1 MRDFGTKQ
9 DDTSGATG
17 QFTATEANSELPE
30 VMNIVTTSGQALDNS
45 GDDVTQLAKAMAN
58 YAAGGDYYT
67 ATGTNTYIL
76 SPLSP
81 APTGATQSS
90 SSAKEPSLPFPKP
103 GEDEEP
109 NLLTDVNFPAPT
121 AYIDGMSVRV
131 FIANA
136 NTGASTVNINSL
148 GARNVF
154 NDGSALTGD
163 EMTGN
168 CELVYASSSGR
179 FNLTSSGIDGTH
191 TAFLSAVNTGFNLN
205 KTGAAATPTFN
216 LNTNV
221 VLTVVNGV
229 ELETTEGT
237 DKFLNNDGTYRSAAF
252 SGGLSA
258 DVTLFQSDDTYT
270 VPADVTVLRIVC
282 IGGGGGGGS
291 VTSTFGTGGG
301 GGSGGYA
308 ETTIDVVA
316 AQDYDLVV
324 GAGGTAGNSGGE
336 SSVTFS
342 ATEKISSTGGSGG
355 TSSSS
360 GTNTMTTPGGEGGSS
375 TVQGGISGKTGAPG
389 SPGIFFTVIVPG
401 ANRMMSGNGGLN
413 PFGAGGA
420 IVFEGSDFTTA
431 GVAGALGGGGSGSV
445 SAGNT
450 STGGTGGAGAI
461 FITAFKL

>member
-9 DDTSGATG
+9 DDTSGANG

-30 VMNIVTTSGQALDNS
+30 VMNIVTTSGQSLDNS
-45 GDDVTQLAKAMAN
+45 GDDVTQMAKAMAN
-58 YAAGGDYYT
+58 YAAGADYYT
-67 ATGTNTYIL
+67 ATGTDTYIL

-81 APTGATQSS
+81 VPTQSA
-90 SSAKEPSLPFPKP
+90 SSAREMPPVFPKP
-103 GEDEEP
+103 TKPAEP
-109 NLLTDVNFPAPT
+109 PEPDINFPAPT

-136 NTGASTVNINSL
+136 NTGASTVNIDNL

-154 NDGSALTGD
+154 NDGSALTGG

-168 CELVYASSSGR
+168 CELVYASSNAR

-191 TAFLSAVNTGFNLN
+191 TAFLSAVNAGFNLN
-205 KTGAAATPTFN
+205 KTGTDASPIFN
-216 LNTNV
+216 LDTNV

-258 DVTLFQSDDTYT
+258 DVSLFESNDTYT
-270 VPADVTVLRIVC
+270 VPAGVTVLRIVC

-324 GAGGTAGNSGGE
+324 GAGGTAGNTGGT

-342 ATEKISSTGGSGG
+342 ATEKISSTGGAGG

-375 TVQGGISGKTGAPG
+375 TVQGGISGTTGAPG
-389 SPGIFFTVIVPG
+389 SPGIFFTVVVPG
-401 ANRMMSGNGGLN
+401 GNRMMSGNGGSN

-420 IVFEGSDFTTA
+420 VVFVGADSTTA

-445 SAGNT
+445 STGST
-450 STGGTGGAGAI
+450 TTGGTGGAGAI

>member
-1 MRDFGTKQ
+1 MDDFGTKQ
-9 DDTSGATG
+9 DDTSGPTG
-17 QFTATEANSELPE
+17 QFSAAEANSELPE
-30 VMNIVTTSGQALDNS
+30 VMNIVTTSGQSLDNS
-45 GDDVTQLAKAMAN
+45 GDDVTQMAKAMAN
-58 YAAGGDYYT
+58 YAAGADYYT
-67 ATGTNTYIL
+67 ATGTDTYIL

-81 APTGATQSS
+81 APTLATQSAF
-90 SSAKEPSLPFPKP
+90 SARKSPPVFPKP
-103 GEDEEP
+103 TEP
-109 NLLTDVNFPAPT
+109 TAPEDVNFPAPT

-154 NDGSALTGD
+154 NDGSALTGG

-168 CELVYASSSGR
+168 CELVYSSSNGR

-191 TAFLSAVNTGFNLN
+191 TAFLSAVNVGFNLN
-205 KTGAAATPTFN
+205 KTGTDANPTFN
-216 LNTNV
+216 LDTDV

-237 DKFLNNDGTYRSAAF
+237 DKFLNNDGTYRSPAF
-252 SGGLSA
+252 SGSLSA
-258 DVTLFQSDDTYT
+258 DVSLFESSDTYT
-270 VPADVTVLRIVC
+270 VPAGVTVLHIVC

-324 GAGGTAGNSGGE
+324 GAGGTAGNTGGT
-336 SSVTFS
+336 SSVTLS

-401 ANRMMSGNGGLN
+401 ANRMMSGNGGSN

-420 IVFEGSDFTTA
+420 VVFEGSDFTTA

-445 SAGNT
+445 STGST
-450 STGGTGGAGAI
+450 TTGGTGGTGAI
-461 FITAFKL
+461 FITAYQL